1 MIYYTKDKKELVI
14 SDDIFYKNM
23 NHGKC
28 GTIYKLN
35 DNLCL
40 KRYDR
45 GIYFNHCLLNTN
57 IYEVLNKIK
66 SDNLVDIKM
75 ALYKN
80 KDDQYISDAYLLAYY
95 EEKYDEFLEI
105 PSDYLIYNLE
115 NIFKLI
121 KEISTYEIR
130 LFDLKRENIILTEN
144 NIVLID
150 PDRWYY
156 DFTSNTK
163 EIEKLNINN
172 IMAMFNEIT
181 KESLQENYFDFLVE
195 NNLYNYIISG
205 KLFPLTSNKD
215 KAIKVLSKRLN
226 NYKRPIDYVY
236 SMKK

>member
-1 MIYYTKDKKELVI
+1 MV
-14 SDDIFYKNM
+14 
-23 NHGKC
+23 
-28 GTIYKLN
+28 
-35 DNLCL
+35 
-40 KRYDR
+40 
-45 GIYFNHCLLNTN
+45 
-57 IYEVLNKIK
+57 
-66 SDNLVDIKM
+66 
-75 ALYKN
+75 
-80 KDDQYISDAYLLAYY
+80 
-95 EEKYDEFLEI
+95 
-105 PSDYLIYNLE
+105 
-115 NIFKLI
+115 I
-121 KEISTYEIR
+121 KEISAYKIR

-181 KESLQENYFDFLVE
+181 KESLQENYFDFLLE